1 MTRIPRT
8 HIEGALYYVT
18 SRGDHNEDIFRDE
31 QDYKMYLE
39 LLKKYKE
46 QYGFKLFTFIFLPN
60 HLHLLIELKEG
71 ISISDIMHD
80 LNSNYT
86 KYFNGRYERK
96 GHLFQERYKLV
107 LLEKESYLLALS
119 SYIHLNPL
127 KLNLAREISEYPHSS
142 YLYYIGKAGELDL
155 DQELGVI
162 REKLGNRSY
171 EEFLKGISREDMERL
186 AEDLRKK
193 PILGSQEFRETIRQK
208 AEAEKREGERLR
220 VRGKGVNKRFIL
232 VGSALILI
240 LGVLN
245 LYLYAETLGLK
256 THFSKALREKET
268 HFKNQIDDYYREM
281 SKSLEI
287 EKQKA
292 RYLEEKLSGEA
303 RKK

>member
-31 QDYKMYLE
+31 QDYQMYLE

-46 QYGFKLFTFIFLPN
+46 QYGFKLFAFVLLPN
-60 HLHLLIELKEG
+60 HLHLLIELKVG
-71 ISISDIMHD
+71 ITISDIMHD

-86 KYFNGRYERK
+86 KYFNGKYDLK

-107 LLEKESYLLALS
+107 LLEKESYLLAVS
-119 SYIHLNPL
+119 AYIYLNPL
-127 KLNLAREISEYPHSS
+127 KLGLTRELSEYPNSS
-142 YLYYIGKAGELDL
+142 YLYYIGKGKELDL
-155 DQELGVI
+155 GQEIKAIQERLGTT
-162 REKLGNRSY
+162 SF
-171 EEFLKGISREDMERL
+171 EEFLKSVSKEEMERL
-186 AEDLRKK
+186 GRDLSKN
-193 PILGSQEFRETIRQK
+193 PLLGRSEFVETVKQK
-208 AEAEKREGERLR
+208 TETEKLEGERLK
-220 VRGKGVNKRFIL
+220 VKGKRINKQFVL
-232 VGSALILI
+232 VGSAIILI

-256 THFSKALREKET
+256 THFKS
-268 HFKNQIDDYYREM
+268 QIDGYYREM